1 MASKKQ
7 LVRQSSMKDV
17 TQLFKSW
24 RATKKHK
31 RHRIPDELWDA
42 AVALS
47 DQYTLHQIS
56 TTLRLN
62 HTALRDHVSSR
73 TLDKDTTDE
82 QQACFYELPSP
93 QPSPTS
99 ECMIEMDNRHGEK
112 MRMHFVG
119 EVSLD
124 FYALSKSFWAERS

>member
-1 MASKKQ
+1 MAPIKQ
-7 LVRQSSMKDV
+7 LPPQSSMEDIML
-17 TQLFKSW
+17 LFKNW
-24 RATKKHK
+24 RATRKYK
-31 RHRIPDELWDA
+31 RHRIPDELWEA
-42 AVALS
+42 AVALA

-62 HTALRDHVSSR
+62 HTALRDQVASR
-73 TLDKDTTDE
+73 TLEKNTTKE
-82 QQACFYELPSP
+82 QQACFFELPSP
-93 QPSPTS
+93 QPSQSS
-99 ECMIEMDNRHGEK
+99 ECMIEMNNRHGEK